1 MKLRVSSAHHLPTVS
16 LFVATLSVAP
26 WLLASCQGHI
36 NAPPGTE
43 DVLVGSASADGVTST
58 TPASLAQAVKTACA
72 TRILPT
78 QPLLRVSD
86 EQYRNVIVDLFGA
99 SLASPLVTG
108 SLFPPT
114 VIKSGFVGDA
124 DANVVNSDQ
133 SDSISANAERIATTI
148 LATPD
153 PYLRALLPCTLPA
166 TYADKDI
173 DACADQFIATFG
185 QRAYRRPLTT
195 NETALA
201 RRVYDQVRPTQSAT
215 AAWASVVQFFVQA
228 PALLYRVE
236 RGAGA
241 VPGAPGL
248 IKLTGPEMATR
259 LSFLFLGSGPDATLQ
274 QAATAGQLSTPAQV
288 AAQARRLL
296 QDPRFVGVMGAFHRD
311 WLHLYE
317 LAAMT
322 KDPTVY
328 PDYTPTV
335 EASQLDENT
344 ELGRTALGNATATI
358 KDLLLADEVP
368 VDATLATFYG
378 ASAAGATMT
387 AWVPAPVPHRSG
399 LLTSGSVMA
408 ALSKV
413 NRSNLIHRGAI
424 IRTAVMCDYLPG
436 LPANIDTATPL
447 EDTASLPTAR
457 QRYAPLTTN
466 PQCMPCHLQMNPIGF
481 GFENYDGIG
490 KWRDQENGTTIDA
503 SGSLDV
509 GTGPQSFSGPADL
522 VALLAGSDKV
532 RDCYSLQ
539 WLRSALGRLEAPEDA
554 CSLATL
560 NSLVVST
567 NGDLREMLVAL
578 TQTDAFL
585 YRQPVQQ

>member
-1 MKLRVSSAHHLPTVS
+1 MKLRVSSASLPIVS
-16 LFVATLSVAP
+16 PIFVAAM
-26 WLLASCQGHI
+26 LLASCQGYI
-36 NAPPGTE
+36 RAPPGTE
-43 DVLVGSASADGVTST
+43 NVVVGGAGANGVTSMSPAS
-58 TPASLAQAVKTACA
+58 PASLDQTVKAACA
-72 TRILPT
+72 KRVLPT

-114 VIKSGFVGDA
+114 VIKLGFAGDA
-124 DANVVNSDQ
+124 DANVVNSNQ
-133 SDSISANAERIATTI
+133 SDAISDNAERIATTI

-153 PYLRALLPCTLPA
+153 PYLRALLPCALPA

-173 DACADQFIATFG
+173 DACADKFIAAFG
-185 QRAYRRPLTT
+185 RRAYRRALTT

-201 RRVYDQVRPTQSAT
+201 RRVYDLVRPTQSAT

-241 VPGAPGL
+241 AAGAPGL
-248 IKLTGPEMATR
+248 IKLTGDEMATR
-259 LSFLFLGSGPDATLQ
+259 LSFLFLGSAPDAMLLQ
-274 QAATAGQLSTPAQV
+274 VSAAGQLSTPDQV

-296 QDPRFVGVMGAFHRD
+296 QDPRFVGVMGSFHRD
-311 WLHLYE
+311 WLHLFE
-317 LAAMT
+317 LSAMT

-328 PDYTPTV
+328 PDFTPTV
-335 EASQLDENT
+335 ETSLLAENT
-344 ELGRTALGNATATI
+344 ELGRIVLGDATATV
-358 KDLLLADEVP
+358 KDLLLADRVP
-368 VDATLATFYG
+368 VDANMATFYG
-378 ASAAGATMT
+378 ASAAGATAT
-387 AWVPAPVPHRSG
+387 AWVPATVPHRSG

-413 NRSNLIHRGAI
+413 NRSNPIHRGAF

-436 LPANIDTATPL
+436 LPANVDTAGPL

-457 QRYAPLTTN
+457 QRLAPLTTR
-466 PQCMPCHLQMNPIGF
+466 PDCMGCHLQINPTGF
-481 GFENYDGIG
+481 AFENYDGIG

-509 GTGPQSFSGPADL
+509 GTGAVSFSGPADL

-560 NSLVVST
+560 KSLVVST

-585 YRQPVQQ
+585 YRQPVQP

>member
-1 MKLRVSSAHHLPTVS
+1 MKLRVTSAIVPISML
-16 LFVATLSVAP
+16 
-26 WLLASCQGHI
+26 LLASCQGYI
-36 NAPPGTE
+36 RAPSGDESVVGAPGPGGG
-43 DVLVGSASADGVTST
+43 GSTSN
-58 TPASLAQAVKTACA
+58 PASLDQNVKTACA
-72 TRILPT
+72 TRVLPT
-78 QPLLRVSD
+78 QPLLRLSD
-86 EQYRNVIVDLFGA
+86 EQYHNVIVDLFGA
-99 SLASPLVTG
+99 QLAAPLVTG

-124 DANVVNSDQ
+124 DENVVNNDQ
-133 SDSISANAERIATTI
+133 SDAISDNAERIATTI
-148 LATPD
+148 LAGPD
-153 PYLRALLPCTLPA
+153 PYLRALLPCALPA

-173 DACADQFIATFG
+173 DACADKFIASFG
-185 QRAYRRPLTT
+185 ARAYRRALTT

-236 RGAGA
+236 RGAGV
-241 VPGAPGL
+241 VPGLPGL
-248 IKLTGPEMATR
+248 IKLTSAEMATR
-259 LSFLFLGSGPDATLQ
+259 LSFLFLGSVPDATLQ

-296 QDPRFVGVMGAFHRD
+296 QDPRFVGVMGSFHRD

-328 PDYTPTV
+328 PAYTPTV
-335 EASQLDENT
+335 ETSQLDENA
-344 ELGRTALGNATATI
+344 ELGRTALADPNATI
-358 KDLLLADEVP
+358 KDLLLADKVP
-368 VDATLATFYG
+368 VDAPLATFYG

-387 AWVPAPVPHRSG
+387 TWAPAAVPHRSG

-413 NRSNLIHRGAI
+413 NRSNLIHRGAV

-436 LPANIDTATPL
+436 LPANLDTAGPL

-457 QRYAPLTTN
+457 QRFAPLTTN

-481 GFENYDGIG
+481 GFENYDGVG
-490 KWRDQENGTTIDA
+490 QWRDQENGTTIDA

-509 GTGPQSFSGPADL
+509 GAGPVSFSGPDQL

-539 WLRSALGRLEAPEDA
+539 WLRSALGRLEAPEDT

-560 NSLVVST
+560 KSLVVST